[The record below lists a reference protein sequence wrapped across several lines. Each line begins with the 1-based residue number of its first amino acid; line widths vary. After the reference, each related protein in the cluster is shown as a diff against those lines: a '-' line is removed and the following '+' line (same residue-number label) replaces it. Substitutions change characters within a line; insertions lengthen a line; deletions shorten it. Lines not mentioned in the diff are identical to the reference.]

1 MNLDKIKKTAPWAL
15 ALMIAMT
22 TQAAFAQS
30 VDIGGTDLELGASR
44 ADTLAVTNAQFEL
57 APTSVRD
64 QYTLYPKR
72 QVGDADNGRYTNAI
86 GTITIQ
92 NDQLVR
98 VTRNLGSFR
107 NVQGEAAIENLIAAF
122 ANAPNAGRT
131 PAVHT
136 DTGLSGDAST
146 SRVYFSYPD
155 RAIQVVIYRPA
166 DSRDMATV
174 DITEQYALSGT
185 GDAVPANR

>member
-1 MNLDKIKKTAPWAL
+1 MTFDKLKKTAPWAL
-15 ALMIAMT
+15 ALMIAMA
-22 TQAAFAQS
+22 TQAAFAQN
-30 VDIGGTDLELGASR
+30 VDIGGTNLELGASR
-44 ADTLAVTNAQFEL
+44 ADTLAVANAQFEL

-72 QVGDADNGRYTNAI
+72 QVGDADNGRYNNAI
-86 GTITIQ
+86 GTLTIQ
-92 NDQLVR
+92 NDELVR

-107 NVQGEAAIENLIAAF
+107 SVEGEAAIENLIAAF

-136 DTGLSGDAST
+136 DSSLSGDAST

-166 DSRDMATV
+166 DTRDMATV
-174 DITEQYALSGT
+174 DITEQYALRGN
-185 GDAVPANR
+185 GQPAAR